1 MKKRILL
8 QHTPLSGNGKF
19 QTPRTGDHCPASG
32 WWAPL
37 SDEERPLFITEGN
50 IMPSVNG
57 TPMIWKPAARQPER
71 ATSPSHDFPPRGF
84 ALDSI

>member
-8 QHTPLSGNGKF
+8 QYPRLSSNGKS
-19 QTPRTGDHCPASG
+19 PNPLTGDHCPASG

-37 SDEERPLFITEGN
+37 NDEENPHFITEGS

-57 TPMIWKPAARQPER
+57 IAMSWKPAVCQGQQR
-71 ATSPSHDFPPRGF
+71 PSHEFPPRGF

>member
-8 QHTPLSGNGKF
+8 QHTLLSGSGRA

-37 SDEERPLFITEGN
+37 NDEENPHFITEGS

-57 TPMIWKPAARQPER
+57 TAMNWKLTVRQPRR
-71 ATSPSHDFPPRGF
+71 AHTPSHDFPPRGF